1 MCIMI
6 LKPKNV
12 SVPTYDTL
20 CRCARHNPHGFGFSI
35 PNNKP
40 FKTLDFDRFIEE
52 IYSVDENL
60 PMIIHF
66 RYATHGS
73 IKPSN
78 CHPFK
83 DDSNGLIFAHN
94 GVLGINTLRDKTDS
108 ETAFK
113 LLFSPSADKYG
124 FGSQSFKNAVETI
137 RGNSRFGF
145 MNDKGEIIAFGTFY
159 DKYGNLECGSNF
171 KVKNKVLFSNRGFQF

>member
-6 LKPKNV
+6 LKPKDV
-12 SVPTYDTL
+12 ALPIDQVL
-20 CRCARHNPHGFGFSI
+20 WRCAYHNPHGFGFAV
-35 PNNKP
+35 PCAKP
-40 FKTLDFDRFIEE
+40 FKTLDYDRFIKE
-52 IYSVDENL
+52 INSVDENL

-66 RYATHGS
+66 RLATHGS

-78 CHPFK
+78 CHPFR
-83 DDSNGLIFAHN
+83 DDSNGLTFGHN
-94 GVLGINTLRDKTDS
+94 GVLDINTLRDKTDS

-145 MNDKGEIIAFGTFY
+145 MNDKGEIIAFGNFY
-159 DKYGNLECGSNF
+159 DKNGYLEKGVNF
-171 KVKNKVLFSNRGFQF
+171 KVKKLLFSNQGFQL